1 MELPVPVDRRSAA
14 SDQSGSFANC
24 RSRFRTRIFWLKTLT
39 TIVPSASDR
48 PVKRKIIFKKRVLL
62 QSQCDLVLITFK
74 TPFIFLLAH
83 MAWWTCCTIP
93 IKSEIFPNDIR
104 TGENYFWKREM
115 RNGKIVIQKQPL
127 QQNQKTT
134 AAAHRRFRWTF
145 TWWITIMIAAASVAT
160 FVFLYHRYKRF
171 IAEHFIF
178 LALPIAIDE

>member
-1 MELPVPVDRRSAA
+1 M
-14 SDQSGSFANC
+14 
-24 RSRFRTRIFWLKTLT
+24 KTLT

-115 RNGKIVIQKQPL
+115 RNGKIVIQKQ
-127 QQNQKTT
+127 TT
-134 AAAHRRFRWTF
+134 ICHKMLKLLTFCLRLSAAPE
-145 TWWITIMIAAASVAT
+145 SV
-160 FVFLYHRYKRF
+160 K
-171 IAEHFIF
+171 
-178 LALPIAIDE
+178 